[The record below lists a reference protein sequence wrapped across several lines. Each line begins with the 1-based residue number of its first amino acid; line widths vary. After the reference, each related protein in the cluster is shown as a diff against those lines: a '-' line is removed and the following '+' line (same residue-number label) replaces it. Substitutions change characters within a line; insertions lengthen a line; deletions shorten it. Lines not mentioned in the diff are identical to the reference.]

1 MSILNYTT
9 QISVEKTSAEISR
22 LLSTA
27 GASAIMTEYED
38 SVLCAIAF
46 RVQGPYGPLSFR
58 LPANIGKIEQV
69 LKRSSKVPTKLRSKE
84 QAARV
89 AWRIIKDWLEAQ
101 LAIIKA
107 EMVTVD
113 QVFLPYSVTQTG
125 ETLYERISANQFKA
139 LTDST
144 TP

>member
-1 MSILNYTT
+1 MGILNYTT
-9 QISVEKTSAEISR
+9 QISVEKTGAEISK
-22 LLSTA
+22 LLSSA

-38 SVLCAIAF
+38 AVLCAIAF

-58 LPANIGKIEQV
+58 LPANIGKIEMV
-69 LKRSSKVPTKLRSKE
+69 LRRDKNVPARLKTRE
-84 QAARV
+84 QASKV

-113 QVFLPYSVTQTG
+113 QVFLPYSVTHTG
-125 ETLYERISANQFKA
+125 ETLYERISSNQFKA
-139 LTDST
+139 LTESAA
-144 TP
+144 